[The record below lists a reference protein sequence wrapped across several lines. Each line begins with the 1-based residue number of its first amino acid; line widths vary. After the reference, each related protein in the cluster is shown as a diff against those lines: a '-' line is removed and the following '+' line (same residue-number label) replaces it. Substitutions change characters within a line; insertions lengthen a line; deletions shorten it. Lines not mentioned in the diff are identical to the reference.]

1 MKVGIPK
8 EILPGETRVAVVPD
22 TVKKLVQKGLTV
34 TVEAGA
40 GLAASFS
47 DEDYRAAGAAIA
59 STHDAVLGE
68 SELVL
73 KVARPCAGEGGLPN
87 EVAALKQGSAVV
99 GLLQPYTQRDLLLKL
114 AARGVTA
121 MAMELMPRIT
131 RAQSMDALSSM
142 ATVSGYKAVLLAANA
157 SPRFF
162 PLFMSAAGTIPSARV
177 LVLGAGVAGLQAI
190 ATAKRLGASVEA
202 FDVRP
207 AAKEQ
212 VLSLGA
218 KFLEMELAKDAED
231 AGGYAKAQSEEQHRR
246 ELELIGSRM
255 PRSDVVIST
264 AAIPGQRAP
273 ILVTADMV
281 KQLKPGSVIVD
292 LGAESGGNCEL
303 TEPGKTVVKH
313 GVTLIG
319 LINLPALM
327 PMHASQMYSKNV
339 ENLVLHLAGKD
350 GGKEPL
356 KLDLAD
362 PITVGIVVTHQGAMV
377 HPQFK
382 SA

>member
-1 MKVGIPK
+1 MMVGVPK
-8 EILPGETRVAVVPD
+8 EILPGETRVAVIPD

-34 TVEAGA
+34 AVETGA
-40 GLAASFS
+40 GGAACFS
-47 DEDYRAAGAAIA
+47 DEDYRAAGAEIRK
-59 STHDAVLGE
+59 THEELLSGSD
-68 SELVL
+68 LVL
-73 KVARPCAGEGGLPN
+73 KVVRPSAGEAGLPD
-87 EVAALKQGSAVV
+87 EVGQLKPGAVIAAM
-99 GLLQPYTQRDLLLKL
+99 LQPYTQAALMAKL
-114 AARGVTA
+114 AKRGVTA
-121 MAMELMPRIT
+121 MALELMPRIT
-131 RAQSMDALSSM
+131 RAQAMDVLSSM
-142 ATVSGYKAVLLAANA
+142 ATVSGYKAVLLAASA

-162 PLFMSAAGTIPSARV
+162 PMFMSAAGTVPAARV

-190 ATAKRLGASVEA
+190 ATARRLGGAVEA

-218 KFLEMELAKDAED
+218 KFLEMELSKDAED
-231 AGGYAKAQSEEQHRR
+231 AGGYAKAQSDEQHQR
-246 ELELIGSRM
+246 ELALIGSRM

-264 AAIPGQRAP
+264 AAIPGRRAP
-273 ILVTADMV
+273 ILITADMV
-281 KQLKPGSVIVD
+281 KQLKAGSVIVD

-313 GVTLIG
+313 GVTLMG
-319 LINLPALM
+319 PTNLPATM

-350 GGKEPL
+350 GTMH
-356 KLDLAD
+356 LDMAD
-362 PITVGIVVTHQGAMV
+362 PITAGIVVTHQGQLV
-377 HPQFK
+377 HPLFK